1 MRLFS
6 TESNTMLFVFVKSSM
21 ADGAMEFIMQL
32 GSVVRNF
39 PGWSME
45 RSIVSIVINRRVS
58 VVFTLI
64 LVVRVLIMMS
74 VSMVTTVPSGMIEVN
89 IVVVFVS
96 NAVFFTMA
104 AMMRFDWI
112 SFVLLCDLLFRRF
125 LILLD
130 GSLLDLSLLLS
141 LRSFGSLVGSE
152 LLLLLSSFSSE
163 LSFVLSSLSSEF
175 LLLLS
180 SVSSCV
186 LQVLSELLSVL
197 NSLIS
202 ELSSIFFSFSSVL
215 LSCVLQG
222 SSPCLWITFEFT
234 SFSLFLS
241 FEVLF
246 VFLSIGSESLFVTL
260 SIFSEFFFYLTL
272 ALLNE

>member
-6 TESNTMLFVFVKSSM
+6 TESNTMLFVFVKSTM
-21 ADGAMEFIMQL
+21 ADGAMEFVVQL
-32 GSVVRNF
+32 GSMVRNF
-39 PGWSME
+39 PGWPME
-45 RSIVSIVINRRVS
+45 RNIVSIVINWRVS

-74 VSMVTTVPSGMIEVN
+74 ISMVTTMPSVMIEVN
-89 IVVVFVS
+89 IVEIFVS

-104 AMMRFDWI
+104 AVMRFYWI
-112 SFVLLCDLLFRRF
+112 SFVLICDLLFRRF
-125 LILLD
+125 LIFLD
-130 GSLLDLSLLLS
+130 SSPFYLSLFLS
-141 LRSFGSLVGSE
+141 LRSFGSLISSE
-152 LLLLLSSFSSE
+152 LLLL
-163 LSFVLSSLSSEF
+163 LSSLSSEF

-186 LQVLSELLSVL
+186 LQILSVL

-202 ELSSIFFSFSSVL
+202 EIFSIFSSFGSEL

-222 SSPCLWITFEFT
+222 SFPCLWITFEFA

-246 VFLSIGSESLFVTL
+246 VFLFIGSESLFISL
-260 SIFSEFFFYLTL
+260 SIFFEFFLNLTL